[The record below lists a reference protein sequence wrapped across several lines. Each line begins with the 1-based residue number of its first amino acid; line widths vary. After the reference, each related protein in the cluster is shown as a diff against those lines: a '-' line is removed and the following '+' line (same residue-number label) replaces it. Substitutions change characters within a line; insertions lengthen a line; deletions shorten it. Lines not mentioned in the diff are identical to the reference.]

1 MSRFGR
7 RAVDEEELQ
16 GYLGQV
22 AEELAARDRE
32 ISRLGGENRQLK
44 HALREWHREIVG
56 HDAAEL
62 IARAQVQI
70 EAQIT
75 SADAYSRERE
85 QDAAQRYDA
94 ILAEAQKRA
103 DHEIEPRWMGRH
115 RAYTGAVLQALDAL
129 SAQVDATREAFSFE
143 ITDLE
148 PSGDAV
154 ELRGE
159 VVLEGLADRGHGQV
173 VAQDVAG
180 HDQAALDAADVF
192 GGGGGG
198 EVAGDQP

>member
-32 ISRLGGENRQLK
+32 ISRLDAENRQLK

-70 EAQIT
+70 ETQIAN
-75 SADAYSRERE
+75 ADAYSRERE
-85 QDAAQRYDA
+85 QDAAQRSEA

-103 DHEIEPRWMGRH
+103 DHDVEPRWAGRH

-129 SAQVDATREAFSFE
+129 VAQVEATRQAFSYE
-143 ITDLE
+143 IADLDDS
-148 PSGDAV
+148 PDAM

-159 VVLEGLADRGHGQV
+159 MVLAALADRGHGQV
-173 VAQDVAG
+173 VDDPEAKS
-180 HDQAALDAADVF
+180 LD
-192 GGGGGG
+192 
-198 EVAGDQP
+198 EEPS